1 MNLKTVTQSELWSRL
16 RYLIFRFQEDR
27 CSEHA
32 AALTYMS
39 LFALVPLLTLL
50 FTMASMMPA
59 SEGLEQSIQDLLF
72 THLMPE
78 TGNEIQTYLADFAT
92 QARRL
97 TGPGI
102 AFLLVTAV
110 LMLRNIE
117 NAFNTIWRAP
127 KNRSPISSFLL
138 YWAMLSLAPLTIGIA
153 LALGTYLSSF
163 SQMFTELDIFG
174 AGTLLLGFVPLL
186 LSAAGFTLLYL
197 AIPNCQVPF
206 KHTLIGG
213 MAAALAFNAARSMF
227 TDLMVGSNYTL
238 IYGTFA
244 AVPLFLLWIY
254 LSWNIVLT
262 GGVLVHSLSAYESS
276 DQAARPTVLKALDV
290 LYLFWQRQ
298 KKGLPLREV
307 DMINDSHAVLKGLD
321 SVTWGQLRDLFL
333 RKNLIAQNDRGQ
345 YFLARDL
352 TGIWFWQLKEW
363 VNNELPLDQ
372 EDIQAQ
378 LPWQQRA
385 FTLLRDQR
393 NQQRELLDI
402 TLAELFTC

>member
-1 MNLKTVTQSELWSRL
+1 MDWTRLTQSEFWSRL
-16 RYLIFRFQEDR
+16 RYLAFRFREDR

-50 FTMASMMPA
+50 FTMAAAMPA
-59 SEGLEQSIQDLLF
+59 SQGLEVRIQELLF

-78 TGNEIQTYLADFAT
+78 TSTEIQTYLSDFAS

-102 AFLLVTAV
+102 VFLLVTAV

-127 KNRSPISSFLL
+127 RNRSPVSSFLL

-163 SQMFTELDIFG
+163 SNFFLELDVL
-174 AGTLLLGFVPLL
+174 GTGKLMLALVPFL
-186 LSAAGFTLLYL
+186 LSAAGFTLLYA
-197 AIPNCQVPF
+197 AIPNCRVPF

-213 MAAALAFNAARSMF
+213 LAAAAAFNAARSMF
-227 TDLMVGSNYTL
+227 TDLMVGSNYAL
-238 IYGTFA
+238 IYGAFA

-254 LSWNIVLT
+254 LSWTIVLT
-262 GGVLVHSLSAYESS
+262 GGILVHSLSAYESS
-276 DQAARPTVLKALDV
+276 EQAARPTVLKALDV

-298 KKGLPLREV
+298 QEGLPLREV
-307 DMINDSHAVLKGLD
+307 DMINDTHDVLRGLD
-321 SVTWGQLRDLFL
+321 SVTWGLLRDLFL
-333 RKNLIAQNDRGQ
+333 KKKLIAQNDRGQ

-352 TGIWFWQLKEW
+352 SAITFWQLKEW
-363 VNNELPLDQ
+363 VNNELPLDHA
-372 EDIQAQ
+372 DIAAH
-378 LPWQQRA
+378 LPWQERA
-385 FTLLRDQR
+385 YSLLSDQR
-393 NQQRELLDI
+393 REQRDGLDI
-402 TLAELFTC
+402 SLTELFSC

>member
-1 MNLKTVTQSELWSRL
+1 MNLQTLTQSELWSRL
-16 RYLIFRFQEDR
+16 SYLVFRFRKDR

-78 TGNEIQTYLADFAT
+78 TGNEIQTYLSDFAT

-163 SQMFTELDIFG
+163 SQIFTELDVFG
-174 AGTLLLGFVPLL
+174 AGKLLIGFVPLL

-206 KHTLIGG
+206 KHTVIGG
-213 MAAALAFNAARSMF
+213 IAAALAFNAARSIF

-238 IYGTFA
+238 IYGAFA

-276 DQAARPTVLKALDV
+276 EQAARPTVLKALDV

-307 DMINDSHAVLKGLD
+307 DMINDSHAVLQGLD
-321 SVTWGQLRDLFL
+321 SVTWGELRDLFL

-352 TGIWFWQLKEW
+352 TNIRFWQLKEW

-372 EDIQAQ
+372 QDIKAQ
-378 LPWQQRA
+378 LAWQERA
-385 FTLLRDQR
+385 FHLLRDQR
-393 NQQRELLDI
+393 HQQRESLDI